1 MANLCTIDLV
11 ESKRF
16 LNAFLECS
24 NEEEQKNLEEKK
36 KVFFSV
42 GGDHSMNSSFGHA
55 LHSI

>member
-36 KVFFSV
+36 SFFR
-42 GGDHSMNSSFGHA
+42 
-55 LHSI
+55 